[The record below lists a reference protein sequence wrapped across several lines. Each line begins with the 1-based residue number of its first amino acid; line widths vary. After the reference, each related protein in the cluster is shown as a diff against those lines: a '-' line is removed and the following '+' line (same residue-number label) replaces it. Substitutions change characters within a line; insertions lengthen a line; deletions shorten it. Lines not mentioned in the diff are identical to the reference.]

1 MDNKDLF
8 YLKEFKFT
16 NFFDYLALELDIVNN
31 YKFSDYC
38 RLLEFISNINKYKN
52 NIIEVNSIR
61 TTNNFK
67 NKYDLLDLV
76 YNNYNNNAKIKLFY
90 SKQDLL
96 VEINNDEFYY
106 NIFIKI
112 NAFKNYKDIFNF
124 ISELEDYIDFTFNNK
139 N

>member
-31 YKFSDYC
+31 YKFSDYY
-38 RLLEFISNINKYKN
+38 RLLEFINNVNKYKN

-96 VEINNDEFYY
+96 VEINNGEFYY

-124 ISELEDYIDFTFNNK
+124 IGELEDYIDFTFNNK

>member
-31 YKFSDYC
+31 YKFSDYY
-38 RLLEFISNINKYKN
+38 RLLEFISNVNKYKN

-67 NKYDLLDLV
+67 NKYDLLNLV

-124 ISELEDYIDFTFNNK
+124 IGELEDYIENSK
-139 N
+139 

>member
-16 NFFDYLALELDIVNN
+16 NFFDYLALELDIVIN

-38 RLLEFISNINKYKN
+38 RLLEFISNVNKYKN
-52 NIIEVNSIR
+52 NIIEANSIR

-76 YNNYNNNAKIKLFY
+76 YNNYNNDAKIKLFY

-96 VEINNDEFYY
+96 VEINNGEFYY

-112 NAFKNYKDIFNF
+112 NLFKNYKDIFNF
-124 ISELEDYIDFTFNNK
+124 IGELEDYIDFTFNNK

>member
-31 YKFSDYC
+31 YKFSDYY
-38 RLLEFISNINKYKN
+38 RLLEFINNVNKYKN

-96 VEINNDEFYY
+96 VEINNGEFYY

-112 NAFKNYKDIFNF
+112 NLFKNYKDIFNF
-124 ISELEDYIDFTFNNK
+124 IGELEDYIDFTFNNK
-139 N
+139 Y

>member
-8 YLKEFKFT
+8 YLKEFKFI

-38 RLLEFISNINKYKN
+38 RLLEFISNVNKYKN

-76 YNNYNNNAKIKLFY
+76 YNNYNNDAKIKLFY

-96 VEINNDEFYY
+96 VEVNNGEFYY

-112 NAFKNYKDIFNF
+112 NFFKNYKNIFNF
-124 ISELEDYIDFTFNNK
+124 ICELEEYVETTN
-139 N
+139 

>member
-31 YKFSDYC
+31 YNFSDYC

-112 NAFKNYKDIFNF
+112 SAFKNYKDIFNF
-124 ISELEDYIDFTFNNK
+124 IGELEDYIDFTFNNK

>member
-38 RLLEFISNINKYKN
+38 TLLEFISNVNKYKN

-67 NKYDLLDLV
+67 NKYDLLDLI
-76 YNNYNNNAKIKLFY
+76 YNNYNNNAKIKLFC
-90 SKQDLL
+90 
-96 VEINNDEFYY
+96 F
-106 NIFIKI
+106 
-112 NAFKNYKDIFNF
+112 
-124 ISELEDYIDFTFNNK
+124 
-139 N
+139 

>member
-38 RLLEFISNINKYKN
+38 RLLEFISNVNKYKN

-76 YNNYNNNAKIKLFY
+76 YNNDAKIKLFY

-96 VEINNDEFYY
+96 VEINNGEFYY

-112 NAFKNYKDIFNF
+112 NLFKNYKDIFNF
-124 ISELEDYIDFTFNNK
+124 IGELEDYIDFTFNNK

>member
-8 YLKEFKFT
+8 YIKEFKFI

-38 RLLEFISNINKYKN
+38 RLLEFISNVNKYKN

-76 YNNYNNNAKIKLFY
+76 YNNYNNDAKIKLFY

-96 VEINNDEFYY
+96 VEINNGEFYY

-112 NAFKNYKDIFNF
+112 NFFKNYKDIFNF
-124 ISELEDYIDFTFNNK
+124 ISELEEYVKTTNQYLF
-139 N
+139 

>member
-38 RLLEFISNINKYKN
+38 TLLEFISNVNKYKN

-96 VEINNDEFYY
+96 VEINNGEFYY

-124 ISELEDYIDFTFNNK
+124 IGELEDYIDFTFNNK

>member
-8 YLKEFKFT
+8 YLKEVKFI

-38 RLLEFISNINKYKN
+38 RLLEFINNVNKYKN
-52 NIIEVNSIR
+52 NIIKINSIR

-76 YNNYNNNAKIKLFY
+76 YNNYNNDAKIKLFY
-90 SKQDLL
+90 SERDLL
-96 VEINNDEFYY
+96 VEINNGEFYY

-112 NAFKNYKDIFNF
+112 NFFKNYKDIFNF
-124 ISELEDYIDFTFNNK
+124 ICELEEYIETTN
-139 N
+139 

>member
-1 MDNKDLF
+1 MDNKNLF
-8 YLKEFKFT
+8 YLKEFKFI

-38 RLLEFISNINKYKN
+38 RLLEFISNVNKYKN
-52 NIIEVNSIR
+52 NIIKINSIR

-76 YNNYNNNAKIKLFY
+76 YNNYNNDAKIKLFY
-90 SKQDLL
+90 SERDLL
-96 VEINNDEFYY
+96 VEVNNGEFYY

-112 NAFKNYKDIFNF
+112 NFFKNYKDIFNF
-124 ISELEDYIDFTFNNK
+124 ICELEEYVETTN
-139 N
+139 

>member
-31 YKFSDYC
+31 YKFSDYY
-38 RLLEFISNINKYKN
+38 RLLEFINNVNKYKN
-52 NIIEVNSIR
+52 NIIEANSIR

-90 SKQDLL
+90 SKQELL
-96 VEINNDEFYY
+96 VEINN
-106 NIFIKI
+106 
-112 NAFKNYKDIFNF
+112 
-124 ISELEDYIDFTFNNK
+124 S
-139 N
+139 

>member
-16 NFFDYLALELDIVNN
+16 NFFDYLALELGIVNN

-38 RLLEFISNINKYKN
+38 RLLESTSNINKN
-52 NIIEVNSIR
+52 MAEANSIR
-61 TTNNFK
+61 TADNFK
-67 NKYDLLDLV
+67 NKYDLLDLA
-76 YNNYNNNAKIKLFY
+76 YNNYNNDAKIKLFY
-90 SKQDLL
+90 SKRDLL
-96 VEINNDEFYY
+96 AEINNGEFYY

-124 ISELEDYIDFTFNNK
+124 IRGLENYINSNNK